1 MIQKQIKEFGKK
13 SPRLKIDI
21 NKSDELPAGTDVVIM
36 TANEYDGIKQN
47 ILNLTSQLRTTE
59 NKLYAKDDE
68 IAIYKDQEQNLKEI
82 IADAIAPIDKHYQK
96 ELSKKDKEINQ
107 LQVQLKAMQD
117 KTNQYN
123 LEMQGLNAV
132 DLLIFRKH
140 KKLIKSY
147 NEDIAIIGVDPKI
160 IDADAKAIPGAD
172 ENAAK
177 DQEQ

>member
-1 MIQKQIKEFGKK
+1 MIHKKIKEYSNRQRIDLNKK
-13 SPRLKIDI
+13 DGF
-21 NKSDELPAGTDVVIM
+21 DAGADVVIM
-36 TANEYDGIKQN
+36 TAKEYEDIKTKLFEYN
-47 ILNLTSQLRTTE
+47 AMDKELEILKN
-59 NKLYAKDDE
+59 
-68 IAIYKDQEQNLKEI
+68 QEQNLKEI
-82 IADAIAPIDKHYQK
+82 LADAIAPIDDHYKK
-96 ELSKKDKEINQ
+96 ELSKKDKEIKQ

-123 LEMQGLNAV
+123 LDMQGLNAF

-172 ENAAK
+172 DSQK
-177 DQEQ
+177 

>member
-1 MIQKQIKEFGKK
+1 MIHKKIKEYSNRQRIDLNKK
-13 SPRLKIDI
+13 DGF
-21 NKSDELPAGTDVVIM
+21 DAGADVVIM
-36 TANEYDGIKQN
+36 TAKEYDGIKQN

-59 NKLYAKDDE
+59 NKLSAKDDE
-68 IAIYKDQEQNLKEI
+68 IAIYKNQEQNLKEI
-82 IADAIAPIDKHYQK
+82 IADAITPIDKHYQK
-96 ELSKKDKEINQ
+96 ELSNKDNEIKQ

-123 LEMQGLNAV
+123 LDMQGLNAF

-172 ENAAK
+172 DSQK
-177 DQEQ
+177 